1 VKFAI
6 NLLRNLS
13 IVVILA
19 VILYIIKPEIMAQ
32 VFLEYWMYFTPLLL
46 LLVVFLAFPR
56 KRKKQ

>member
-1 VKFAI
+1 MKFAI

>member
-1 VKFAI
+1 MKFAI

-46 LLVVFLAFPR
+46 LLAVFLAFPR